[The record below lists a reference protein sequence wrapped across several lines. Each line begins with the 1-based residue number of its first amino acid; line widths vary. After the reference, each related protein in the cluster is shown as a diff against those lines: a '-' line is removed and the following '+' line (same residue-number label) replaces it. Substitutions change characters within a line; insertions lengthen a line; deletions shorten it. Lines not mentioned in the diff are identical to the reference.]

1 MGIKGLDHVNIN
13 TSNMKDTMSL
23 YTDLLDFT
31 DGFRPPFDFPGAW
44 LYAGG
49 NAVIHL
55 VFSDS
60 EPNVICNPVDHIAF
74 EATGFEETK
83 QRLENENW
91 EFRCSNVPD
100 TQIRQIF
107 LVDPN
112 GVKLELNFKF

>member
-13 TSNMKDTMSL
+13 TSNMKDTMSF

-49 NAVIHL
+49 NPVIHL

-74 EATGFEETK
+74 EASDYEETK
-83 QRLENENW
+83 QRLENANW

>member
-13 TSNMKDTMSL
+13 TSNMKGTMSF

-60 EPNVICNPVDHIAF
+60 EPNVISNPVDHIAF
-74 EATGFEETK
+74 EATGFEETNGFCQYDTIIHIFK
-83 QRLENENW
+83 K
-91 EFRCSNVPD
+91 FR
-100 TQIRQIF
+100 
-107 LVDPN
+107 
-112 GVKLELNFKF
+112 KFVYSKEV

>member
-13 TSNMKDTMSL
+13 TSNMKDTLSF

-60 EPNVICNPVDHIAF
+60 EPNVISNPVDHIAF

-91 EFRCSNVPD
+91 EFRCSNVLIHRFD
-100 TQIRQIF
+100 KYSLLIQT
-107 LVDPN
+107 
-112 GVKLELNFKF
+112 ELNWN

>member
-13 TSNMKDTMSL
+13 TSNMKDTLSF
-23 YTDLLDFT
+23 YVDLLDFKE
-31 DGFRPPFDFPGAW
+31 GYRPSFDFPGAW

-49 NAVIHL
+49 NEVIHVVL
-55 VFSDS
+55 SGNES
-60 EPNVICNPVDHIAF
+60 NVICNPVDHIVF
-74 EATGFEETK
+74 EVTYFEKIK
-83 QRLENENW
+83 QRLENAKW
-91 EFRCSNVPD
+91 DFRCSSVPD

>member
-13 TSNMKDTMSL
+13 TTNTKDTMSF
-23 YTDLLDFT
+23 YTDLLDLT

-60 EPNVICNPVDHIAF
+60 EPNVISNPVDHIAL

-91 EFRCSNVPD
+91 EFRCSNVSD

-107 LVDPN
+107 LVDLN

>member
-1 MGIKGLDHVNIN
+1 MGIKGLDNVNIN
-13 TSNMKDTMSL
+13 TSNMKDTLSF

-31 DGFRPPFDFPGAW
+31 DGFRSPFDFPGAW

-55 VFSDS
+55 VFNDS
-60 EPNVICNPVDHIAF
+60 EPNVISNPVDHIAF
-74 EATGFEETK
+74 EVTGFEETK

-91 EFRCSNVPD
+91 EFSCSNVFD
-100 TQIRQIF
+100 THIRQIF